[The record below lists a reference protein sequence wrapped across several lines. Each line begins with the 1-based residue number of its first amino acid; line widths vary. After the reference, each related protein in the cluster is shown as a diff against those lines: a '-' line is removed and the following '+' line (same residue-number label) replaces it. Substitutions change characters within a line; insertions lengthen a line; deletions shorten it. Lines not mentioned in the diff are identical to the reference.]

1 MIPDPIQQPMV
12 PVWPVVGAALGKR
25 RSAVLELARRG
36 QLPVTVHRVGRGYQV
51 ATAELLRM
59 LGFDPDHHCQC
70 ASAAAAR

>member
-36 QLPVTVHRVGRGYQV
+36 QLPVTVHRCQRRP
-51 ATAELLRM
+51 T
-59 LGFDPDHHCQC
+59 FDPL
-70 ASAAAAR
+70 ASVHR